1 VTVKFAIQKKTG
13 LAVESLHALH
23 AAGTSVQSP
32 ELAAAVDTTTSFL
45 PQIMAP
51 LVRSGW
57 VESKRGPNG
66 GYRLVADPESISV
79 LDLIE
84 AVEGKTDTETCVLKG
99 GPCGGLENC
108 SFHEPWRAARTALLN
123 ELAAVPVLTL
133 TEPQVDIIS

>member
-1 VTVKFAIQKKTG
+1 VKFSIQKKTG
-13 LAVESLHALH
+13 LAVEALN
-23 AAGTSVQSP
+23 ALFTAGESVQSP
-32 ELAAAVDTTTSFL
+32 ELAASIDTTTSFL

-51 LVRSGW
+51 LVKNEW

-84 AVEGKTDTETCVLKG
+84 AVEGETDTKTCVLKG

-108 SFHEPWRAARTALLN
+108 SFHEPWKAARTALLD
-123 ELAAVPVLTL
+123 ELASVPVLTL
-133 TEPQVDIIS
+133 TIPQREAIS

>member
-1 VTVKFAIQKKTG
+1 MKFSIQKKTG
-13 LAVESLHALH
+13 LAVEALQ
-23 AAGTSVQSP
+23 ALFTAGESVQSP
-32 ELAAAVDTTTSFL
+32 ELAATIETTTSFL

-51 LVRSGW
+51 LVKSGW

-84 AVEGKTDTETCVLKG
+84 AVEGETDTSTCVLKG
-99 GPCGGLENC
+99 GPCGGLEHC
-108 SFHEPWRAARTALLN
+108 SFHEPWKAARTALLH

-133 TEPQVDIIS
+133 TRPQIEAIS